1 MKWGRVSG
9 TSPLW
14 RPITAIRSGDTF
26 GHKAVA
32 DWTPQ
37 LTTPMHPE
45 YPSGHCAHTGA
56 AMEVLRLV
64 LGKDD
69 VPMVIE
75 TDWNH
80 YNPTATPLPNRK
92 FANLTSIYQDVE
104 NSRVMGGVHWRN
116 SCVDANT
123 FAKRAAQEAHAFFYK
138 K

>member
-1 MKWGRVSG
+1 
-9 TSPLW
+9 
-14 RPITAIRSGDTF
+14 
-26 GHKAVA
+26 
-32 DWTPQ
+32 
-37 LTTPMHPE
+37 
-45 YPSGHCAHTGA
+45 
-56 AMEVLRLV
+56 MEVLRLV